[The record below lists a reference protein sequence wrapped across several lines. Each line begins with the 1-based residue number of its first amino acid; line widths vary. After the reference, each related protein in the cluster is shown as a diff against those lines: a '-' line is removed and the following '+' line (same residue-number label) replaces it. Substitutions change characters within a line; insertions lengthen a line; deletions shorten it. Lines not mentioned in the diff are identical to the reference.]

1 MHSNSATI
9 EIAPPRLFTAGAVV
23 TVSAYG
29 ILLAA
34 PFFAAILV
42 VSLIK
47 FGILTVLI
55 PLLAVAATAYFLPF
69 GLGNAHVT
77 RLVQSLNPAAGK
89 SEDGFIVQLTLSP
102 RIRSGLRAILDDADD
117 IGYLSFTGT
126 ELLFQG
132 DSVKLSVPFN
142 YIEQVQPQNIGLR
155 GLFVYGRRI
164 RVRVSGLPE
173 RESFEFAERSSW
185 LLPNSRAITRKLY
198 ERLSTQRPPAKRE
211 A

>member
-164 RVRVSGLPE
+164 RVRVSGLPQIE
-173 RESFEFAERSSW
+173 ALEFAERASRV
-185 LLPNSRAITRKLY
+185 LPTSRAITRKLC
-198 ERLSTQRPPAKRE
+198 ERLSAKVSRE
-211 A
+211 AR

>member
-9 EIAPPRLFTAGAVV
+9 EIAQPRLFTAGAVAV
-23 TVSAYG
+23 VSAYG

-34 PFFAAILV
+34 PFFIAILV

-77 RLVQSLNPAAGK
+77 RLVQSLNPAASKG
-89 SEDGFIVQLTLSP
+89 EDGFIVQLTLSP
-102 RIRSGLRAILDDADD
+102 RIRSGLRAILEDADD

-132 DSVKLSVPFN
+132 DSVKLSVPFDH
-142 YIEQVQPQNIGLR
+142 IEQVRPQNIGLR

-164 RVRVSGLPE
+164 KVVASGLPNIE
-173 RESFEFAERSSW
+173 AFEFAERSSW
-185 LLPNSRAITRKLY
+185 LLPDSRRITRKLS
-198 ERLSTQRPPAKRE
+198 ERLSTKVRQEQR
-211 A
+211 